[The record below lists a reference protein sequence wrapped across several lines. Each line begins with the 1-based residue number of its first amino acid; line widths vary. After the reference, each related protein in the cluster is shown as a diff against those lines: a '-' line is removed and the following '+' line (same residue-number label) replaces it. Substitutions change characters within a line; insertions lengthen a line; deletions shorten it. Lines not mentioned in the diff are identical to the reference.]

1 MNFLG
6 DSTSD
11 DTEGSEISEL
21 LGEEE
26 DADGSGDLPSPTNE
40 PLEHTM
46 SNQIPL
52 QRIAMSVRHKKH
64 RGSKILKAGWMV
76 HFTNSSADKK
86 VYFVFFYFCALSVLK
101 QFHGIATSKNIFIFR
116 KKYTT
121 GV

>member
-1 MNFLG
+1 MDFVFGCVFFFFCFFQNPDVNFKLNFEG

-11 DTEGSEISEL
+11 DTEGTEIS
-21 LGEEE
+21 
-26 DADGSGDLPSPTNE
+26 DLPSPTNE

-76 HFTNSSADKK
+76 HFTNSSVDKK
-86 VYFVFFYFCALSVLK
+86 VYFLASLCS
-101 QFHGIATSKNIFIFR
+101 
-116 KKYTT
+116 
-121 GV
+121 

>member
-1 MNFLG
+1 MDVFSFCFVFFKNPDDDFKLNFEG

-11 DTEGSEISEL
+11 DTEGTEISEL

-26 DADGSGDLPSPTNE
+26 DADGSGDLHSPTNE

-76 HFTNSSADKK
+76 HFMNSSVDKK
-86 VYFVFFYFCALSVLK
+86 VYFLVSLCS
-101 QFHGIATSKNIFIFR
+101 
-116 KKYTT
+116 
-121 GV
+121 

>member
-1 MNFLG
+1 MDFVFGCVFFFFCFFQNPDVNFKLNFEG

-11 DTEGSEISEL
+11 DTEGTEINEL

-26 DADGSGDLPSPTNE
+26 DAEGCGDLPSPTNE

-64 RGSKILKAGWMV
+64 WGSKILKAGWMV
-76 HFTNSSADKK
+76 HFTNSSVDKK
-86 VYFVFFYFCALSVLK
+86 VYFLASLCS
-101 QFHGIATSKNIFIFR
+101 
-116 KKYTT
+116 
-121 GV
+121 